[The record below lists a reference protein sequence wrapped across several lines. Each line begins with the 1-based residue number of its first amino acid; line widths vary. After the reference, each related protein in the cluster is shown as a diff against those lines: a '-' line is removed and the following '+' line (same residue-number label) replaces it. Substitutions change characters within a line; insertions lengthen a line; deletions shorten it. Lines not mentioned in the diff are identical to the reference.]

1 MKNYI
6 PTKDKKIG
14 LETNDQIITE
24 EEKGTYGYEFQLY
37 TIDPIAVSDMKI
49 VQGNCNIINWRG
61 YYMIVKIKN
70 IDYNFTFGF
79 KAMYYF
85 EKESGTNISKIGSDF
100 SLEQLVL
107 LIHSGLKAGG
117 NELSEDDIIDAIDSD
132 STLIGTFTK
141 LIGEGVASFNQLDAK
156 AKKPKAT
163 R

>member
-70 IDYNFTFGF
+70 IFYIGWLSRIITPP
-79 KAMYYF
+79 
-85 EKESGTNISKIGSDF
+85 SGGYCEIYWTADG
-100 SLEQLVL
+100 
-107 LIHSGLKAGG
+107 
-117 NELSEDDIIDAIDSD
+117 IIWPY
-132 STLIGTFTK
+132 
-141 LIGEGVASFNQLDAK
+141 FNQAYDAFQLGEEYRGVCT
-156 AKKPKAT
+156 ADY
-163 R
+163 

>member
-1 MKNYI
+1 MI
-6 PTKDKKIG
+6 KI
-14 LETNDQIITE
+14 N
-24 EEKGTYGYEFQLY
+24 
-37 TIDPIAVSDMKI
+37 
-49 VQGNCNIINWRG
+49 
-61 YYMIVKIKN
+61 N

-117 NELSEDDIIDAIDSD
+117 NELSENDIIDAIDSD